1 MKVKSESEVTQS
13 CLTLR
18 DPMDCSLPGC
28 SVHGIFQTRVLEG
41 VPLPSPTVPLTPKLF
56 LPLRDL
62 FLITACMLNCSV
74 CQTLCNPV
82 DCKPLGSSVHG
93 IFQGKNTGLS
103 HHFLS
108 RGSSQTGIEPKTP
121 ESPASAGRF
130 FTTELPGKIY
140 YGNTK

>member
-1 MKVKSESEVTQS
+1 MKVKSLSHVQLFATPWTGAYQAALSMGFSRQEYWS
-13 CLTLR
+13 
-18 DPMDCSLPGC
+18 
-28 SVHGIFQTRVLEG
+28 G

-62 FLITACMLNCSV
+62 LITACMLNCSV
-74 CQTLCNPV
+74 CPTLCNPV

-108 RGSSQTGIEPKTP
+108 RGSSQPGIEPETP

-130 FTTELPGKIY
+130 FTTELPAKIY
-140 YGNTK
+140 YSNTK